1 MSNLPNEIRFA
12 RPGEVDAVLAI
23 LHEVRLW
30 LADSGKKLWEE
41 RHIDTEA
48 MREHG
53 ERGEIIVALE
63 ASEIIGTIL
72 MQTTDPHAW
81 PESDPGEALYL
92 HRMGVARAASG
103 RGWGK
108 RIISWAAD
116 YAKNAGVAA
125 IRLDCVPRAQLM
137 GMYASVGFS
146 VAGTFPVRR
155 FGYTLVRMQK
165 VFSEN

>member
-1 MSNLPNEIRFA
+1 
-12 RPGEVDAVLAI
+12 
-23 LHEVRLW
+23 
-30 LADSGKKLWEE
+30 
-41 RHIDTEA
+41 

-63 ASEIIGTIL
+63 AGEIIGTIL

-116 YAKNAGVAA
+116 YGKKRG
-125 IRLDCVPRAQLM
+125 RGRDP
-137 GMYASVGFS
+137 
-146 VAGTFPVRR
+146 P
-155 FGYTLVRMQK
+155 
-165 VFSEN
+165 